1 MSFKKFL
8 TCILIIFVFIGG
20 VCTTNIFAIQPDF
33 YIIQDEEHAIFYYGG
48 EPEEGNAEIENLDVD
63 YIESTNTYVITI
75 SGDVELNSFEGPA
88 IYSDTSN
95 ISIVGDGE
103 LTINYRTG
111 SEDVE
116 YLDEDDCCMILCFDI
131 YYEGEEED
139 QKDLTLT
146 IGDAESDLTLNLNA
160 IKNPELLE
168 LMKHNRETGEDG
180 IEYLLMLGVI
190 GSDINIE
197 NTEIN
202 TITNGY
208 AFYGMDTCNI
218 KNSELNV
225 EYLTDYYQFVIG
237 LACMNGI
244 TVDNSKINV
253 STENGTDK
261 DFCAGLLS
269 DGDINVINDSLVEV
283 NSSYNDEDFASIE
296 TNGDIN
302 IVDSEVNLIGNY
314 SALYGNE
321 ILIKNSNFLLSG
333 QYTSLIFTSDY
344 EYNSGEETRLPAGLD
359 IQEDETH
366 GGIFERKTTIPEY
379 EDDYYG
385 LLTDD
390 EKLYDDDSTINIQI
404 GETRKIIAGAN
415 KEEATVLY
423 NNDPLFDLE
432 SDLCYAEISRL
443 FLVKFFD
450 GVKEYTH
457 LAIKPNSLMA
467 KPQDP
472 VKEGYKFEG
481 WYSDEELTTPF
492 DFNSPITK
500 DIKLYAK
507 WSVIEEE
514 PEEKQEDKPYRPY
527 IVPKTGIK

>member
-48 EPEEGNAEIENLDVD
+48 EPEEGNAEIEDLDVD

-75 SGDVELNSFEGPA
+75 SGDVELNAFEGPA

-116 YLDEDDCCMILCFDI
+116 YLEEDNLSMIFCFDI
-131 YYEGEEED
+131 YYEGEENQE
-139 QKDLTLT
+139 DLTLT

-160 IKNPELLE
+160 IKNPELME
-168 LMKHNRETGEDG
+168 IMKHNRETSGDG
-180 IEYLLMLGVI
+180 IEFLFMLEVI
-190 GSDINIE
+190 GDNINIE
-197 NTEIN
+197 NTKIN
-202 TITNGY
+202 AISNGY
-208 AFYGMDTCNI
+208 TIYGIDICNF

-225 EYLTDYYQFVIG
+225 EYLTEYDQFVIG
-237 LACMNGI
+237 IACMNGI
-244 TVDNSKINV
+244 TVDNSKINM
-253 STENGTDK
+253 STENGTDR
-261 DFCAGLLS
+261 DFCVGLYS

-283 NSSYNDEDFASIE
+283 NSSYNDEYVGSIE
-296 TNGDIN
+296 TNGDIS
-302 IVDSEVNLIGNY
+302 IIDSEVNLKGNY
-314 SALYGNE
+314 FALYGNE
-321 ILIKNSNFLLSG
+321 ILIQNSNFLLSG
-333 QYTSLIFTSDY
+333 LYTSLIFTSDY

-366 GGIFERKTTIPEY
+366 GGIFERKTSIPE
-379 EDDYYG
+379 EDEYYG

-390 EKLYDDDSTINIQI
+390 EKLDEDDSTINIQI
-404 GETRKIIAGAN
+404 GETRKIIAGVN
-415 KEEATVLY
+415 KEEATELY
-423 NNDPLFDLE
+423 SNDPLFDLE
-432 SDLCYAEISRL
+432 SDLCYAEITRK
-443 FLVKFFD
+443 FLVEFFD

-481 WYSDEELTTPF
+481 WYNDEELTTPF